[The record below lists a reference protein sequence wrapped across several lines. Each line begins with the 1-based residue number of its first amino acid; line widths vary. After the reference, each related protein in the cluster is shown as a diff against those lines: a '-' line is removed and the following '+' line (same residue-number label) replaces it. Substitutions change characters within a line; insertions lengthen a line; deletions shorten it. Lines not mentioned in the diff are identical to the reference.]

1 MIHRSKRDS
10 REIPEILPR
19 PRRKGERAK
28 EDEEEG
34 KRKKE
39 EKKRRRKI
47 LFRGSWIGLVSSMD
61 LTVYE
66 TKGSSALKGRSH
78 CKNRSR

>member
-34 KRKKE
+34 KRKKKKKRKEE
-39 EKKRRRKI
+39 EKSC
-47 LFRGSWIGLVSSMD
+47 FGDRGS
-61 LTVYE
+61 
-66 TKGSSALKGRSH
+66 A
-78 CKNRSR
+78 